1 MRRNL
6 KVEEL
11 GDLLELPI
19 LAILATRRKD
29 GRILMSPVWHEWDNG
44 GFLITTWAND
54 IKSKNIQN
62 DPRVTVLVTEQVPPY
77 RSIEVSGEASV
88 EPLPEHMPIMRRL
101 ASRYLGPDE
110 GPTYAET
117 FRDDQVEL
125 VRLAPGITRAWDFND
140 DH

>member
-19 LAILATRRKD
+19 LAILATHRKD
-29 GRILMSPVWHEWDNG
+29 GRILMSPVWHEWDKE

-54 IKSKNIQN
+54 VKSKNIKN

-77 RSIEVSGEASV
+77 RSIEVSAEAIV
-88 EPLPEHMPIMRRL
+88 EPLPDHMPIMRRL
-101 ASRYLGPDE
+101 ASRYIGPDE
-110 GPTYAET
+110 GPEYAET
-117 FRDDQVEL
+117 FRDDQIEL
-125 VRLAPGITRAWDFND
+125 VRVTPGVIRAWDFND
-140 DH
+140 SH